1 MLHWRDQLE
10 SILQTP
16 YPHTGAHMQIGDLYT
31 HGGKAYIVKAY
42 HPNPKRILLYD
53 ASDGRVFSILKS
65 IVRTGYTS
73 STQEGA

>member
-1 MLHWRDQLE
+1 MK
-10 SILQTP
+10 
-16 YPHTGAHMQIGDLYT
+16 IGDLYT

-42 HPNPKRILLYD
+42 HPNPKRILLLD
-53 ASDGRVFSILKS
+53 PTDGRVFSILKS

>member
-1 MLHWRDQLE
+1 
-10 SILQTP
+10 
-16 YPHTGAHMQIGDLYT
+16 MQIGDLYT

-65 IVRTGYTS
+65 IVRTAYTS
-73 STQEGA
+73 STKEKQ